1 MEVSSVDID
10 KNLFLLFKDEIE
22 ESQKAGKEF
31 VTFSYNEKASNNWRC
46 ADWDSFMNFMQGGSV
61 ETYWRIAK
69 KCKEHGI
76 THVYDIG
83 CNCGWQAKIF
93 RFMGI
98 KYTGVEAEKASL
110 DIAPTGERIDYIA
123 RPYPFEIHVDDKEH
137 TAAVSNLCLGYLFPD
152 NQKETYDRLAEDFKY
167 FCGSLGPDEMNYF
180 ASLYG
185 MSEAEKGFI
194 FWGDRNRVNEREGYE
209 EVRKEQ
215 DALFN
220 GTMIQRKTADLA
232 PDFKQSD
239 KVKKL

>member
-1 MEVSSVDID
+1 MKPIGVSP
-10 KNLFLLFKDEIE
+10 KNVRNTASPMCMTSDAIAGGRLKSSGSWGLSIQGWK
-22 ESQKAGKEF
+22 QKK
-31 VTFSYNEKASNNWRC
+31 
-46 ADWDSFMNFMQGGSV
+46 
-61 ETYWRIAK
+61 
-69 KCKEHGI
+69 
-76 THVYDIG
+76 
-83 CNCGWQAKIF
+83 
-93 RFMGI
+93 
-98 KYTGVEAEKASL
+98 
-110 DIAPTGERIDYIA
+110 GEGIDYIA

-220 GTMIQRKTADLA
+220 GTMMQRKTADLT
-232 PDFKQSD
+232 PDFKHSVNQL
-239 KVKKL
+239 KK